1 LAIHRES
8 LARRTDA
15 RLQQEKSSLAQ
26 HAALLR
32 ALNPSAALARGYTI
46 TMDENGQILRSAK
59 DAVISKE
66 LTTRF
71 HDGEVK
77 SQVRKT

>member
-26 HAALLR
+26 HAAVLR

-46 TMDENGQILRSAK
+46 TMDQNGQILRSAK
-59 DAVISKE
+59 DAMNSKE

-77 SQVRKT
+77 SEVRKT

>member
-1 LAIHRES
+1 V
-8 LARRTDA
+8 
-15 RLQQEKSSLAQ
+15 
-26 HAALLR
+26 LR

-46 TMDENGQILRSAK
+46 TMDENGQILRSAT
-59 DAVISKE
+59 DASNSNE

-71 HDGEVK
+71 HNGEVK

>member
-1 LAIHRES
+1 MSEAFS
-8 LARRTDA
+8 
-15 RLQQEKSSLAQ
+15 RLVPSKKFSMASVQVYLMQ
-26 HAALLR
+26 HKCDPA
-32 ALNPSAALARGYTI
+32 AALARGYTI

-59 DAVISKE
+59 DAMKSQE

-77 SQVRKT
+77 SEVLNQ

>member
-1 LAIHRES
+1 LQHEKS
-8 LARRTDA
+8 TLARN
-15 RLQQEKSSLAQ
+15 
-26 HAALLR
+26 AAVLR

-46 TMDENGQILRSAK
+46 TMDDNGQILRSAT
-59 DAVISKE
+59 DAMNSKE

-77 SQVRKT
+77 SQVRKN